1 MQVLTSNEFVGVYDV
16 ALTDVRL
23 LEIGSAEAADEICSL
38 EPGNY
43 ICSNQEEDERQRS
56 GEDQGP

>member
-1 MQVLTSNEFVGVYDV
+1 MQVLTSDEFVGVYDV

-38 EPGNY
+38 EPGNH
-43 ICSNQEEDERQRS
+43 ICSNQEEDERQR
-56 GEDQGP
+56 P